1 MGGEGRVREGDSIIA
16 FVRRFKGQ
24 GRIQAR
30 VGQRRVADGLGCVGE
45 IIQVEVAGRVD
56 ARLAVGQGDVERL
69 ALSDV
74 TEDLAKVGRDAEAV
88 TSAFLH
94 LRIVL

>member
-1 MGGEGRVREGDSIIA
+1 MRRVGVGQERGPSELSWGAREGDSIIA

-74 TEDLAKVGRDAEAV
+74 TEDQAPRLKTFV
-88 TSAFLH
+88 
-94 LRIVL
+94 